1 MISDKQLQLLNSYKD
16 KCFISAILCE
26 QSTNHYNFIKNLI
39 NIPLII
45 CNSVMVIINSMVMDD
60 NTLKILNI
68 ILNSSTGIILGLI
81 SNFKIYE
88 KINEFHSSYIKY
100 NKLMNSIHSKMTNN
114 YDDITG
120 DFINSIVNDYD
131 NITDNLNYGFPNKI
145 KKRTKSQYHHMVLPL
160 SLSVDIIT
168 LSEECRKNTCCGG
181 KEDSPTPSV

>member
-1 MISDKQLQLLNSYKD
+1 
-16 KCFISAILCE
+16 
-26 QSTNHYNFIKNLI
+26 
-39 NIPLII
+39 
-45 CNSVMVIINSMVMDD
+45 MVCINSIIEDQD
-60 NTLKILNI
+60 ILKVLNI
-68 ILNSSTGIILGLI
+68 ILNSSTGLILAMI

-88 KINEFHSSYIKY
+88 KINMFHISYIKY

-131 NITDNLNYGFPNKI
+131 NITDNLNYGFPNNI

-160 SLSVDIIT
+160 SLSVDIVT

>member
-1 MISDKQLQLLNSYKD
+1 MINQKQLELLNTYKD
-16 KCFISAILCE
+16 KCYISAILCE
-26 QSTNHYNFIKNLI
+26 QSTNYYSFIKNLI

-45 CNSVMVIINSMVMDD
+45 CNSVMVIINSIVIDD

-88 KINEFHSSYIKY
+88 KINEFHTSHIKY
-100 NKLMNSIHSKMTNN
+100 NKLMNTIDSKITNN

-120 DFINSIVNDYD
+120 DFINSVLNEYD
-131 NITDNLNYGFPNKI
+131 NVTDNLNYAFPVKI
-145 KKRTKSQYHHMVLPL
+145 KKRIKKQYQHMNLPL

-168 LSEECRKNTCCGG
+168 ISDEFNKNICCGS
-181 KEDSPTPSV
+181 KTPSV

>member
-1 MISDKQLQLLNSYKD
+1 MLTENQQEFLMSYKD
-16 KCFISAILCE
+16 KAFIMMLLCE
-26 QSTNHYNFIKNLI
+26 QSYNEHVFIKNII
-39 NIPLII
+39 NIPLIL
-45 CNSVMVIINSMVMDD
+45 V
-60 NTLKILNI
+60 NTAMTA
-68 ILNSSTGIILGLI
+68 LNSIVANADDMKIPNILLNSTTGIILGLI

-100 NKLMNSIHSKMTNN
+100 NKLMNSIHGKMTNN

-160 SLSVDIIT
+160 SLSVDIVT